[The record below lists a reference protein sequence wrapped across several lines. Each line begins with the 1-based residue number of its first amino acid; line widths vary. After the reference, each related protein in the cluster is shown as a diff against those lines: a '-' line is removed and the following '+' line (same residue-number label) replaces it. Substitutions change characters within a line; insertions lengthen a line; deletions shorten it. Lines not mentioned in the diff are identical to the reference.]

1 MVKLE
6 GSYQGSENIN
16 VGKKT
21 DKMKVKISKLQASFL
36 LVHGM
41 SCIGS
46 PEYPFKH
53 LQSLNI

>member
-6 GSYQGSENIN
+6 GSYQGSETKC
-16 VGKKT
+16 GGKT
-21 DKMKVKISKLQASFL
+21 DKMKVKVSKLQTSFL

-53 LQSLNI
+53 LQSLKI